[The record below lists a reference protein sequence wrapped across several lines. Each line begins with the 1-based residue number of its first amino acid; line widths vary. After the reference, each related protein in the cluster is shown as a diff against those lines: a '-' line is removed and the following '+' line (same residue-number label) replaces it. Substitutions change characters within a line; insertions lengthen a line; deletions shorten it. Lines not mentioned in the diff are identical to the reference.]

1 MSPSWDSNK
10 FIGSPFSYYTYN
22 GIERSVSFNFK
33 VFSLN
38 EGEQKTAWEKLNELT
53 NMVYPIGY
61 NNISVVPPL
70 MYFTLGN
77 LYSKKE
83 SFIESLSYTIDDNF
97 PWEIKDGQVLPMIVD
112 VAVTMKFIES
122 RKSTDNKSKYSYN
135 FGQSTT

>member
-1 MSPSWDSNK
+1 
-10 FIGSPFSYYTYN
+10 
-22 GIERSVSFNFK
+22 
-33 VFSLN
+33 
-38 EGEQKTAWEKLNELT
+38 
-53 NMVYPIGY
+53 MVYPIGY